1 MADKEEYHKA
11 SELGET
17 LEGEQIAKEDI
28 KDTPIVVTNVVMLP
42 SSYKK
47 KGKKVDSDEDNN
59 YCIFQFF
66 KHGDK
71 KKTMLRCTGGEVLTK
86 KFSLAKTENK
96 LPALGKLV
104 LTPTKDAKFEYWDF
118 VDVDAE

>member
-1 MADKEEYHKA
+1 MTEEFHKA

-28 KDTPIVVTNVVMLP
+28 ANTPIVVTGVVMLP

-47 KGKKVDSDEDNN
+47 KKNVDTDEDNN
-59 YCIFQFF
+59 YCIFQFY
-66 KHGDK
+66 KKDDK

-86 KFSLAKTENK
+86 KFSLAKAESK
-96 LPALGKLV
+96 LPALGQLV
-104 LTPTKDAKFEYWDF
+104 NSPTKDGKFSYWDF
-118 VDVDAE
+118 VDAE